1 MSETKQFHIGLIGLG
16 VMGRNLALNMEEKGF
31 PVAVWNRRSAI
42 LEAFLEEHRSKA
54 FGGHA
59 EFKEFVAMLERPRR
73 ILLMIK
79 AGDPVDQVIEQLLP
93 LLEPGDIL
101 MDGGNSWFED
111 TRRREARLRETGLH
125 YVGVGISGGE
135 EGARHG
141 PSMMPG
147 GSPESYAEVRS
158 VFEAITAQ
166 TEAGACVT
174 HVGPDGAGHFVKM
187 VHNGIEYAD
196 MQLLSEAYDVMCRG
210 LGLKESDIAEVFG
223 QWNQGPMESFLVE
236 LSAQIMRVKDPET
249 GEPMV
254 SLVMDKAGQKGTGR
268 WTVQA
273 ALEQGVAVPGI
284 SAAVDARVLSSM
296 KERRISASLMLQGP
310 SVAVETDRVAMLAD
324 LHGAIYASR
333 ITAYAQGMELIR
345 SASDRYQWAVDL
357 AETARI
363 WKGGCIIRA
372 RLLDPIRAAFSREP
386 EPINLMMD
394 PEMSQQLL
402 GLQGAWRRV
411 TSYGNN
417 LGIPL
422 PVTSACLNYFD
433 SYRTNRLPQNLIQA
447 QRDAFG
453 AHTYERLDHPEWG
466 FVHTEWTAYDQ

>member
-1 MSETKQFHIGLIGLG
+1 MSEAKPFHIGLIGLG

-31 PVAVWNRRSAI
+31 PVAVWNRRAAT
-42 LEAFLEEHRSKA
+42 LEAFLKEHGDKK
-54 FGGHA
+54 FGGHP
-59 EFKEFVAMLERPRR
+59 ELGGFISMLERPRR

-79 AGDPVDQVIEQLLP
+79 AGDPVDQVIDQLLP
-93 LLEPGDIL
+93 LLEPGDII

-111 TRRREARLRETGLH
+111 TQRREKYLREKGLH
-125 YVGVGISGGE
+125 FVGVGISGGE

-147 GSPESYAEVRS
+147 GSVDSYAEVRA

-196 MQLLSEAYDVMCRG
+196 MQLLSEVYDLMQRG
-210 LGLKESDIAEVFG
+210 LGLNENDMAEVFE

-236 LSAQIMRVKDPET
+236 LTAQVMRVKDPESNAHL
-249 GEPMV
+249 V

-273 ALEQGVAVPGI
+273 ALEQSVAIPGI

-296 KERRISASLMLQGP
+296 KDQRVAASLLLQGP
-310 SVAVETDRVAMLAD
+310 ATEARVDHKAMMAD

-333 ITAYAQGMELIR
+333 ITAYAQGMDLIR
-345 SASDRYQWAVDL
+345 SASDRYHWSVDL

-372 RLLDPIRAAFSREP
+372 RLLDPIREAFSREP
-386 EPINLMMD
+386 QPVNLMMD
-394 PEMSQQLL
+394 LEMSHQLQ

-411 TSYGNN
+411 VSYA
-417 LGIPL
+417 LSAGIPL
-422 PVTSACLNYFD
+422 PVMSACLSYFD
-433 SYRTNRLPQNLIQA
+433 SYRTERLPQNLIQA

-466 FVHTEWTAYDQ
+466 FVHSEWGDG

>member
-1 MSETKQFHIGLIGLG
+1 MNEGVKQYPIGLIGLG

-31 PVAVWNRRSAI
+31 PVAVWNRHSEKI
-42 LEAFLEEHRSKA
+42 DAFLAEHPGQQFAGDSDLAA
-54 FGGHA
+54 FVG
-59 EFKEFVAMLERPRR
+59 MLSQPRR
-73 ILLMIK
+73 ILLMVK

-93 LLEPGDIL
+93 LLQAGDII

-111 TRRREARLRETGLH
+111 SQRRERYLRDQGLH
-125 YVGVGISGGE
+125 FVGVGISGGE

-147 GSPESYAEVRS
+147 GSTESYAQVGPI
-158 VFEAITAQ
+158 FEAITAQ

-196 MQLLSEAYDVMCRG
+196 MQLLAEVYDLMGRG
-210 LGLKESDIAEVFG
+210 LGLTESAMAEIFT

-236 LSAQIMRVKDPET
+236 LTAQVLKVIDPES
-249 GEPMV
+249 GEPLV
-254 SLVMDKAGQKGTGR
+254 SRIMDRAGQKGTGR

-284 SAAVDARVLSSM
+284 AAAVDARILSAA
-296 KERRISASLMLQGP
+296 KTQRIAAAKRLHGPDKLQVQDSQGL
-310 SVAVETDRVAMLAD
+310 LAD

-333 ITAYAQGMELIR
+333 ITAYAQGMDLIR
-345 SASDRYQWAVDL
+345 SASGRYDWSVDL

-372 RLLDPIRAAFSREP
+372 RLLDPIRQAYSRDP
-386 EPINLMMD
+386 ALNNLMLD
-394 PEMSQQLL
+394 GDLSAQLET
-402 GLQGAWRRV
+402 LQEAWRRV
-411 TSYGNN
+411 VAFAVAT
-417 LGIPL
+417 GIPT
-422 PVTSACLNYFD
+422 PVMGACLNYFD
-433 SYRTNRLPQNLIQA
+433 SYRTERLPQNLIQA

-453 AHTYERLDHPEWG
+453 AHTYERVDHPELG
-466 FVHTEWTAYDQ
+466 AMHTDWSV